1 MFYFVYEKQ
10 DFEDDALMD
19 LEPMHVF
26 ISPTNWLSEYEIQF
40 GGLYAS

>member
-19 LEPMHVF
+19 LDSGANEETELLV
-26 ISPTNWLSEYEIQF
+26 
-40 GGLYAS
+40 

>member
-19 LEPMHVF
+19 LEPMKRLNYWCDV
-26 ISPTNWLSEYEIQF
+26 L
-40 GGLYAS
+40 